1 MKISKVILL
10 AAIMACSLSVKAQN
24 AETTQEVTNQQLLNE
39 INVLKAQNED
49 RALQDKN
56 NAIWKRTKS
65 FNLGMVFS

>member
-39 INVLKAQNED
+39 NQCA
-49 RALQDKN
+49 
-56 NAIWKRTKS
+56 
-65 FNLGMVFS
+65 